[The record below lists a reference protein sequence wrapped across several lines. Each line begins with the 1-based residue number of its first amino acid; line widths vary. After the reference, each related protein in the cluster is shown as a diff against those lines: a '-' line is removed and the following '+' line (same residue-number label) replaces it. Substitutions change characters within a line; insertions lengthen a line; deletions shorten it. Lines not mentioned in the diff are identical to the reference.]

1 MFSNLKIGTKIVAV
15 IIAIIILGVGV
26 LASIIAIQS
35 SQILHTE
42 ADKLLQT
49 SAFRYSNI
57 VRGATGS
64 VYSTLMGAENAIDSI
79 ISKQETIEEYRIK
92 NILEGALDS
101 NNWIAYIYVYIL
113 DTSTY
118 TNINPKLLTQ
128 SNKFLMLLHD
138 TTSKKKGGVELI
150 QAEDIVLNQK
160 SIENAIK
167 QKKETIGRPQKLT
180 INKKEILTYNI
191 AVPIIRNGK
200 VVGIIGA
207 LGDLTQLQQE
217 LTNPER
223 SVFKDDQRL
232 LISENGL
239 IVVSPA
245 TNFIGKNITEVNS
258 HPSANLIINS
268 QKTKTNMLFD
278 FTPAS
283 TGNANRAAIV
293 NFNVWDDADD
303 YWSIVTMAPISS
315 IQMPITK
322 FLATIA
328 LTSLFVIF
336 IIAFIIFIYINKAV
350 SSRIVNLQ
358 KNLLHFFKFINHET
372 KDTILSEDTKN
383 NDELNIMAKAIN
395 ENITRTKNA
404 LEQDAKAVEQSVDTA
419 KEIESGNL
427 TARIT
432 AIPANPQLVELKNVL
447 NDMLNVLEQKV
458 GSNMNEINR
467 VFDSY
472 KALDFTTE
480 VKNAKGGVEV
490 TTNVLGQEIV
500 AMLRQ
505 SSEFASLL
513 ADESGKLQS
522 AVKDLTDSSS
532 SQASSLEETAAA
544 LEEITSSMQNVSH
557 KTSEVIAQSEEI
569 KNVTSIIGDIADQI
583 NLLALNAAIEAA
595 RAGEH
600 GRGFAVVA
608 DEVRNLA
615 ERTQKSL
622 GEIEAN
628 TNILV
633 QSISDMGDSIKEEAN
648 DISQINESVA
658 TIEKLTQQNSQT
670 AIRTNAIANEVDSL
684 AQDILSETKKRKF

>member
-1 MFSNLKIGTKIVAV
+1 MFSNLKIGTKIVTVV
-15 IIAIIILGVGV
+15 ITIIVLGIGI
-26 LASIIAIQS
+26 LASIITMQS
-35 SQILHTE
+35 SNILHTE

-57 VRGATGS
+57 IRGATES
-64 VYSTLMGAENAIDSI
+64 VHSTLLSTESSIDQILDTQTSLE
-79 ISKQETIEEYRIK
+79 QNRIQD
-92 NILEGALDS
+92 ILEGAVDS
-101 NNWIAYIYVYIL
+101 NSWINYIYIHII
-113 DTSTY
+113 DISKFN
-118 TNINPKLLTQ
+118 NIDPTLLTDSGQ
-128 SNKFLMLLHD
+128 FLMLIND
-138 TTSKKKGGVELI
+138 TDLKNKGGIKLI
-150 QAEDIVLNQK
+150 QADDRILNQRSVK
-160 SIENAIK
+160 AALEK
-167 QKKETIGRPQKLT
+167 QEEGVGRPQNFV
-180 INKKEILTYNI
+180 INNEEILAYNI
-191 AVPIIRNGK
+191 AIPITRNGK
-200 VVGIIGA
+200 LLGVIGA
-207 LGDLTQLQQE
+207 LGGLNTLQEE

-223 SVFKDDQRL
+223 SVFKNDQRL
-232 LISENGL
+232 LLGANGL
-239 IVVSPA
+239 IAVSPA
-245 TNFIGKNITEVNS
+245 TDFIGKNITEINP
-258 HPSANLIINS
+258 HASAKTLIELQKNQIN
-268 QKTKTNMLFD
+268 TLFD

-283 TGNANRAAIV
+283 TGNNNRAAIA
-293 NFNVWDDADD
+293 NFNLWDGAND
-303 YWSIVTMAPISS
+303 YWSIVTMAPVES

-322 FLATIA
+322 LAATIA
-328 LTSLFVIF
+328 MVSLFVIF
-336 IIAFIIFIYINKAV
+336 AIALIVFFYINKAV

-358 KNLLHFFKFINHET
+358 NNLLYFFKFLNHEV
-372 KDTILSEDTKN
+372 KDTILSKDIKN
-383 NDELNIMAKAIN
+383 NDELNTMAKAIN
-395 ENITRTKNA
+395 ENITKTKNA

-419 KEIESGNL
+419 KEIENGNL

-432 AIPANPQLVELKNVL
+432 AIPANPQLIELKNVL
-447 NDMLNVLEQKV
+447 NDMLSVLEQKV

-633 QSISDMGDSIKEEAN
+633 QSINEMGESIKEQTTGITQINDAVAQIDHVTQENLKIAKDSATISDNVNKIAN
-648 DISQINESVA
+648 DILEDA
-658 TIEKLTQQNSQT
+658 
-670 AIRTNAIANEVDSL
+670 R
-684 AQDILSETKKRKF
+684 KKKF

>member
-1 MFSNLKIGTKIVAV
+1 MFQSITSRLTLV
-15 IIAIIILGVGV
+15 IAIISIIVLVGV
-26 LASIIAIQS
+26 NGLSYYNIKEDTYEYLEEIQKKTMLDTAEVFFIYSNAKRKAVSTLAEEIVKQDFSNDENIYNFLEAFKKANNFDIIYFALEENGKHYKSDHTYLDKSKGFDVKTRAWYINAKKEGGLIVSDPYSSFADGKMKIAYAMPVFKNDKFIGVVGGDYDLERFSKDVLSVGKS
-35 SQILHTE
+35 SQAYTAIYDIEGNAFFHPE
-42 ADKLLQT
+42 VEKIGKKDKL
-49 SAFRYSNI
+49 SENI
-57 VRGATGS
+57 SIYMRANPHF
-64 VYSTLMGAENAIDSI
+64 LELNNENAI
-79 ISKQETIEEYRIK
+79 
-92 NILEGALDS
+92 
-101 NNWIAYIYVYIL
+101 AYIPNEQGVMEAIMCTNSFNSKYKVCTVTKEKVYSEKVNEAL
-113 DTSTY
+113 
-118 TNINPKLLTQ
+118 
-128 SNKFLMLLHD
+128 
-138 TTSKKKGGVELI
+138 
-150 QAEDIVLNQK
+150 
-160 SIENAIK
+160 IK
-167 QKKETIGRPQKLT
+167 QI
-180 INKKEILTYNI
+180 
-191 AVPIIRNGK
+191 
-200 VVGIIGA
+200 IIGA
-207 LGDLTQLQQE
+207 
-217 LTNPER
+217 
-223 SVFKDDQRL
+223 
-232 LISENGL
+232 ISLVIAL
-239 IVVSPA
+239 IVIRFMINYNLSPLKKIQ
-245 TNFIGKNITEVNS
+245 TGLNSFFDFINY
-258 HPSANLIINS
+258 
-268 QKTKTNMLFD
+268 KTKDSAMIDVKT
-278 FTPAS
+278 
-283 TGNANRAAIV
+283 
-293 NFNVWDDADD
+293 
-303 YWSIVTMAPISS
+303 
-315 IQMPITK
+315 
-322 FLATIA
+322 
-328 LTSLFVIF
+328 
-336 IIAFIIFIYINKAV
+336 
-350 SSRIVNLQ
+350 
-358 KNLLHFFKFINHET
+358 
-372 KDTILSEDTKN
+372 
-383 NDELNIMAKAIN
+383 NDELGAMAKAIN

-633 QSISDMGDSIKEEAN
+633 QSINEMGESIKEQTTGITQINDAVAQIDHVTQENLKIAKDSAAISDNVNKIAN
-648 DISQINESVA
+648 DILEDA
-658 TIEKLTQQNSQT
+658 
-670 AIRTNAIANEVDSL
+670 R
-684 AQDILSETKKRKF
+684 KKKF

>member
-1 MFSNLKIGTKIVAV
+1 MFKFNSLSNKLTSIVCFLIV
-15 IIAIIILGVGV
+15 IILAIVNILNYYDSKKSTSYYLEEIQKKTMFDVNYMYSSYSNSKRNIIESLAYSLSAIAYNSSDREIFSVLDTAKRSGGFDTVHFGLEDSGKDYQIDTKFNLHSDPSKFDPRTRPWYKDAKTAGKLIVTDPYKSIVLNGQVVVTYSIPVFDNSKKFIGVVSGVYNLNTFSKDV
-26 LASIIAIQS
+26 LALGHSESSYAGVYDKDGMVIFHEDKDRMLTKTDLSINIANAVK
-35 SQILHTE
+35 
-42 ADKLLQT
+42 ADPDL
-49 SAFRYSNI
+49 
-57 VRGATGS
+57 
-64 VYSTLMGAENAIDSI
+64 IDPT
-79 ISKQETIEEYRIK
+79 KQETLFYAK
-92 NILEGALDS
+92 DDQGKTQVATCNQ
-101 NNWIAYIYVYIL
+101 
-113 DTSTY
+113 T
-118 TNINPKLLTQ
+118 INPKYMVCSITDE
-128 SNKFLMLLHD
+128 SVYTDAVNKVLFQQIIIA
-138 TTSKKKGGVELI
+138 LI
-150 QAEDIVLNQK
+150 A
-160 SIENAIK
+160 
-167 QKKETIGRPQKLT
+167 
-180 INKKEILTYNI
+180 I
-191 AVPIIRNGK
+191 AVALLLVRFAII
-200 VVGIIGA
+200 
-207 LGDLTQLQQE
+207 
-217 LTNPER
+217 
-223 SVFKDDQRL
+223 
-232 LISENGL
+232 
-239 IVVSPA
+239 
-245 TNFIGKNITEVNS
+245 
-258 HPSANLIINS
+258 
-268 QKTKTNMLFD
+268 
-278 FTPAS
+278 
-283 TGNANRAAIV
+283 
-293 NFNVWDDADD
+293 
-303 YWSIVTMAPISS
+303 
-315 IQMPITK
+315 
-322 FLATIA
+322 
-328 LTSLFVIF
+328 
-336 IIAFIIFIYINKAV
+336 
-350 SSRIVNLQ
+350 
-358 KNLLHFFKFINHET
+358 KNLKPIAVITTGLNSFFDFINHKT
-372 KDTILSEDTKN
+372 KDSAMIDVKT
-383 NDELNIMAKAIN
+383 NDELGAMAKAIN
-395 ENITRTKNA
+395 ENITKTKNA

-419 KEIESGNL
+419 KEIEGGNL

-447 NDMLNVLEQKV
+447 NEMLNVLEQKV

-522 AVKDLTDSSS
+522 AVKNLTDSSS

-633 QSISDMGDSIKEEAN
+633 QSINEMGESIKEQTTGITQINDAVAQIDHVTQENLKIAKDSAAISDNVNKIAN
-648 DISQINESVA
+648 DILEDA
-658 TIEKLTQQNSQT
+658 
-670 AIRTNAIANEVDSL
+670 R
-684 AQDILSETKKRKF
+684 KKKF

>member
-1 MFSNLKIGTKIVAV
+1 MKSIKIKISLIAN
-15 IIAIIILGVGV
+15 IIAIVCLIILGVISFIFTKKALNHEVVKAETNYVKTAEKSMRDFKNSNIHSLEKLSQAILKFPYSELNTQEKLMDNTGNLLKTIRDMNNYLAVYIAQPNGELIVSDPDTDSKGLDYGIYGKADNYDATTREFYIESRKKNGLYITASYIDVTTGLPCFTYSMPLVKDGKFIGILAIDV
-26 LASIIAIQS
+26 LVKDLQNKFNELPGRTFVFDKAYTVFASTDKSLISDKQNPDIITVAKAYEKVGNYNIFNYTTKNGNSRFGICVNVDGYTTCAGENIEVIETPALKIAYIQTTIVIFTSIASIILLYFIISYYLSPLQAIQ
-35 SQILHTE
+35 
-42 ADKLLQT
+42 
-49 SAFRYSNI
+49 
-57 VRGATGS
+57 
-64 VYSTLMGAENAIDSI
+64 
-79 ISKQETIEEYRIK
+79 
-92 NILEGALDS
+92 
-101 NNWIAYIYVYIL
+101 
-113 DTSTY
+113 
-118 TNINPKLLTQ
+118 
-128 SNKFLMLLHD
+128 
-138 TTSKKKGGVELI
+138 KG
-150 QAEDIVLNQK
+150 
-160 SIENAIK
+160 
-167 QKKETIGRPQKLT
+167 
-180 INKKEILTYNI
+180 
-191 AVPIIRNGK
+191 
-200 VVGIIGA
+200 
-207 LGDLTQLQQE
+207 
-217 LTNPER
+217 
-223 SVFKDDQRL
+223 
-232 LISENGL
+232 
-239 IVVSPA
+239 
-245 TNFIGKNITEVNS
+245 
-258 HPSANLIINS
+258 INS
-268 QKTKTNMLFD
+268 LFD
-278 FTPAS
+278 F
-283 TGNANRAAIV
+283 
-293 NFNVWDDADD
+293 
-303 YWSIVTMAPISS
+303 
-315 IQMPITK
+315 
-322 FLATIA
+322 
-328 LTSLFVIF
+328 
-336 IIAFIIFIYINKAV
+336 
-350 SSRIVNLQ
+350 
-358 KNLLHFFKFINHET
+358 INHKT
-372 KDTILSEDTKN
+372 KDSAMIDVKS
-383 NDELNIMAKAIN
+383 NDELGAMAKAIN
-395 ENITRTKNA
+395 ENITKTKNA

-427 TARIT
+427 MVRIT
-432 AIPANPQLVELKNVL
+432 ANPANPQLIELKNVL
-447 NDMLNVLEQKV
+447 NDMLSVLEQKV

-633 QSISDMGDSIKEEAN
+633 QSINEMGESIKEQTTGITQINDAVAQIDHVTQENLKIAKDSAVISDNVNKIAN
-648 DISQINESVA
+648 DILEDA
-658 TIEKLTQQNSQT
+658 
-670 AIRTNAIANEVDSL
+670 R
-684 AQDILSETKKRKF
+684 KKKF

>member
-1 MFSNLKIGTKIVAV
+1 
-15 IIAIIILGVGV
+15 
-26 LASIIAIQS
+26 
-35 SQILHTE
+35 
-42 ADKLLQT
+42 
-49 SAFRYSNI
+49 
-57 VRGATGS
+57 
-64 VYSTLMGAENAIDSI
+64 
-79 ISKQETIEEYRIK
+79 
-92 NILEGALDS
+92 
-101 NNWIAYIYVYIL
+101 
-113 DTSTY
+113 
-118 TNINPKLLTQ
+118 
-128 SNKFLMLLHD
+128 
-138 TTSKKKGGVELI
+138 
-150 QAEDIVLNQK
+150 
-160 SIENAIK
+160 
-167 QKKETIGRPQKLT
+167 
-180 INKKEILTYNI
+180 
-191 AVPIIRNGK
+191 
-200 VVGIIGA
+200 
-207 LGDLTQLQQE
+207 
-217 LTNPER
+217 
-223 SVFKDDQRL
+223 
-232 LISENGL
+232 
-239 IVVSPA
+239 
-245 TNFIGKNITEVNS
+245 
-258 HPSANLIINS
+258 
-268 QKTKTNMLFD
+268 MLFD

-432 AIPANPQLVELKNVL
+432 AIPAHPQLVELKNVL

-633 QSISDMGDSIKEEAN
+633 QSINEMGESIKEQTTGITQINDAVAQIDHVTQENLKIAKDSAAISDNVNKIAN
-648 DISQINESVA
+648 DILEDA
-658 TIEKLTQQNSQT
+658 
-670 AIRTNAIANEVDSL
+670 R
-684 AQDILSETKKRKF
+684 KKKF

>member
-1 MFSNLKIGTKIVAV
+1 MFKFNSLSNKLTMIACFL
-15 IIAIIILGVGV
+15 IAIILIVVNMINYYQSKESTSYYLEEIQKKTMFDVNSAYNIYSG
-26 LASIIAIQS
+26 AKRDAIQS
-35 SQILHTE
+35 IVKFVEKNPRVDSAELFDVLETVKEAAGFNVVYLGFNNDGKLYQSNRIVRSPEETGFDARTRSWYQEAKTAGKLVVSDPYKSIEDDSITVSYTAPIFVNGKLLAVVGGDYNLHTFAKDVLVMGHSQSSYAAVYDKDGMVIFHE
-42 ADKLLQT
+42 DKDRMLTKNDLSINIANAVKADPDL
-49 SAFRYSNI
+49 
-57 VRGATGS
+57 
-64 VYSTLMGAENAIDSI
+64 IDPT
-79 ISKQETIEEYRIK
+79 KQETLFYAK
-92 NILEGALDS
+92 DDQGKTQVATCNQ
-101 NNWIAYIYVYIL
+101 
-113 DTSTY
+113 T
-118 TNINPKLLTQ
+118 INPKYMVCSITDE
-128 SNKFLMLLHD
+128 SVYTDAVNKVLFQQIIIA
-138 TTSKKKGGVELI
+138 LI
-150 QAEDIVLNQK
+150 A
-160 SIENAIK
+160 
-167 QKKETIGRPQKLT
+167 
-180 INKKEILTYNI
+180 I
-191 AVPIIRNGK
+191 AVALLLVRFAII
-200 VVGIIGA
+200 
-207 LGDLTQLQQE
+207 
-217 LTNPER
+217 
-223 SVFKDDQRL
+223 
-232 LISENGL
+232 
-239 IVVSPA
+239 
-245 TNFIGKNITEVNS
+245 
-258 HPSANLIINS
+258 
-268 QKTKTNMLFD
+268 
-278 FTPAS
+278 
-283 TGNANRAAIV
+283 
-293 NFNVWDDADD
+293 
-303 YWSIVTMAPISS
+303 
-315 IQMPITK
+315 
-322 FLATIA
+322 
-328 LTSLFVIF
+328 
-336 IIAFIIFIYINKAV
+336 
-350 SSRIVNLQ
+350 
-358 KNLLHFFKFINHET
+358 KNLKPIAVITTGLNSFFDFINHKT
-372 KDTILSEDTKN
+372 KDSAMIDVKT
-383 NDELNIMAKAIN
+383 NDELGAMAKAIN
-395 ENITRTKNA
+395 ENITKTKNA

-419 KEIESGNL
+419 KEIEGGNL

-447 NDMLNVLEQKV
+447 NEMLNVLEQKV

-522 AVKDLTDSSS
+522 AVKNLTDSSS

-633 QSISDMGDSIKEEAN
+633 QSINEMGESIKEQTTGITQINDAVAQIDHVTQENLKIAKDSAAISDNVNKIAN
-648 DISQINESVA
+648 DILEDA
-658 TIEKLTQQNSQT
+658 
-670 AIRTNAIANEVDSL
+670 R
-684 AQDILSETKKRKF
+684 KKKF

>member
-1 MFSNLKIGTKIVAV
+1 MEAIMCTNSFSSKYKVCTVTKEKVYSEKANSALIKQVLAAFVAILIALVLIKIV
-15 IIAIIILGVGV
+15 I
-26 LASIIAIQS
+26 S
-35 SQILHTE
+35 
-42 ADKLLQT
+42 KLL
-49 SAFRYSNI
+49 
-57 VRGATGS
+57 
-64 VYSTLMGAENAIDSI
+64 
-79 ISKQETIEEYRIK
+79 
-92 NILEGALDS
+92 
-101 NNWIAYIYVYIL
+101 
-113 DTSTY
+113 
-118 TNINPKLLTQ
+118 
-128 SNKFLMLLHD
+128 
-138 TTSKKKGGVELI
+138 
-150 QAEDIVLNQK
+150 
-160 SIENAIK
+160 
-167 QKKETIGRPQKLT
+167 
-180 INKKEILTYNI
+180 
-191 AVPIIRNGK
+191 
-200 VVGIIGA
+200 
-207 LGDLTQLQQE
+207 
-217 LTNPER
+217 
-223 SVFKDDQRL
+223 
-232 LISENGL
+232 
-239 IVVSPA
+239 SP
-245 TNFIGKNITEVNS
+245 
-258 HPSANLIINS
+258 
-268 QKTKTNMLFD
+268 
-278 FTPAS
+278 
-283 TGNANRAAIV
+283 
-293 NFNVWDDADD
+293 
-303 YWSIVTMAPISS
+303 
-315 IQMPITK
+315 
-322 FLATIA
+322 
-328 LTSLFVIF
+328 
-336 IIAFIIFIYINKAV
+336 
-350 SSRIVNLQ
+350 LQ
-358 KNLLHFFKFINHET
+358 KIQTGLNSFFDFINHKT
-372 KDTILSEDTKN
+372 KDSAMIDVKT
-383 NDELNIMAKAIN
+383 NDELGAMAKAIN
-395 ENITRTKNA
+395 ENITKTKNA

-419 KEIESGNL
+419 KEIEGGNL

-447 NDMLNVLEQKV
+447 NEMLNVLEQKV

-522 AVKDLTDSSS
+522 AVKNLTDSSS

-633 QSISDMGDSIKEEAN
+633 QSINEMGESIKEQTTGITQINDAVAQIDHVTQENLKIAKDSAAISDNVNKIAN
-648 DISQINESVA
+648 DILEDA
-658 TIEKLTQQNSQT
+658 
-670 AIRTNAIANEVDSL
+670 R
-684 AQDILSETKKRKF
+684 KKKF

>member
-1 MFSNLKIGTKIVAV
+1 MFFSKKYMSIENKFSFIVGIIVALALFIV
-15 IIAIIILGVGV
+15 TAVAFISSRENLISNSKKSNEDYLSIAEIQVEGYIENYIDVLLSVKNHIDTLPKYQVQSFESLSEYFAKDMKIFKDASGV
-26 LASIIAIQS
+26 LAIYIGFPNGTMLVSDTESDKKKISFRKRGGGISEFDDPTYDSTARDWYKGAMSNDGIFVSNVYEDSVTKLPSFTYSVPIKRDGKLIGVLGIDLLLTSLQKTFEKLPGNVFVFDTINSIPFAS
-35 SQILHTE
+35 NNTSLIL
-42 ADKLLQT
+42 
-49 SAFRYSNI
+49 
-57 VRGATGS
+57 
-64 VYSTLMGAENAIDSI
+64 
-79 ISKQETIEEYRIK
+79 KQYPSIEE
-92 NILEGALDS
+92 
-101 NNWIAYIYVYIL
+101 
-113 DTSTY
+113 
-118 TNINPKLLTQ
+118 
-128 SNKFLMLLHD
+128 
-138 TTSKKKGGVELI
+138 
-150 QAEDIVLNQK
+150 
-160 SIENAIK
+160 IK
-167 QKKETIGRPQKLT
+167 QKHKQFGDYNTFEYFGANNNEKRFGNCANIDNSKTQVNYIVCATQEQNELETLVLKDTYKQI
-180 INKKEILTYNI
+180 IL
-191 AVPIIRNGK
+191 
-200 VVGIIGA
+200 
-207 LGDLTQLQQE
+207 
-217 LTNPER
+217 
-223 SVFKDDQRL
+223 SVFIMFL
-232 LISENGL
+232 
-239 IVVSPA
+239 A
-245 TNFIGKNITEVNS
+245 C
-258 HPSANLIINS
+258 
-268 QKTKTNMLFD
+268 
-278 FTPAS
+278 
-283 TGNANRAAIV
+283 AAIY
-293 NFNVWDDADD
+293 FFSAKLL
-303 YWSIVTMAPISS
+303 SPLQT
-315 IQMPITK
+315 IQRG
-322 FLATIA
+322 LN
-328 LTSLFVIF
+328 S
-336 IIAFIIFIYINKAV
+336 
-350 SSRIVNLQ
+350 
-358 KNLLHFFKFINHET
+358 FFDFINHKT
-372 KDTILSEDTKN
+372 KDSAMIDVKS
-383 NDELNIMAKAIN
+383 NDELGAMAKAIN
-395 ENITRTKNA
+395 ENITKTKNA

-432 AIPANPQLVELKNVL
+432 AIPANPQLIELKNVL
-447 NDMLNVLEQKV
+447 NEMLNVLEQKV

-522 AVKDLTDSSS
+522 AVKNLTDSSS

-633 QSISDMGDSIKEEAN
+633 QSINEMGESIKEQTTGITQINDAVAQIDSVTQENLKIAKDSAAISDNVNKIAN
-648 DISQINESVA
+648 DILEDA
-658 TIEKLTQQNSQT
+658 
-670 AIRTNAIANEVDSL
+670 R
-684 AQDILSETKKRKF
+684 KKKF

>member
-1 MFSNLKIGTKIVAV
+1 MFKVNSLSNKLTMVACFLIAIILIVVNVINYFNSKENTRHYLEEIQKKTMFDVNSAYNIYSSAKRDAIQSIVKFVEKNPRVSSSELFDILGTVKDAAGFNVVYLGFNDDGKLYQSNEVIRSPETGFDARSRSWYKEATAAGKLVVSDPYKSIEDDSITISYTAPIYVNGKLLAVVGGDYNLHTFAKDVLVMGKSQSSYAAVYDKEGNIIFHEDKERMLRKTDLSINIANAVKSNPDLIDPTKEETLFYAKDSEGNTQVATCNQTLNPKYMVCSITNESVYTTAVNKVLFQQV
-15 IIAIIILGVGV
+15 IIAL
-26 LASIIAIQS
+26 LAIAIA
-35 SQILHTE
+35 LV
-42 ADKLLQT
+42 L
-49 SAFRYSNI
+49 
-57 VRGATGS
+57 VRF
-64 VYSTLMGAENAIDSI
+64 AITRNL
-79 ISKQETIEEYRIK
+79 K
-92 NILEGALDS
+92 
-101 NNWIAYIYVYIL
+101 
-113 DTSTY
+113 
-118 TNINPKLLTQ
+118 P
-128 SNKFLMLLHD
+128 
-138 TTSKKKGGVELI
+138 
-150 QAEDIVLNQK
+150 
-160 SIENAIK
+160 
-167 QKKETIGRPQKLT
+167 
-180 INKKEILTYNI
+180 I
-191 AVPIIRNGK
+191 AVI
-200 VVGIIGA
+200 
-207 LGDLTQLQQE
+207 T
-217 LTNPER
+217 T
-223 SVFKDDQRL
+223 
-232 LISENGL
+232 GL
-239 IVVSPA
+239 
-245 TNFIGKNITEVNS
+245 NS
-258 HPSANLIINS
+258 F
-268 QKTKTNMLFD
+268 FD
-278 FTPAS
+278 
-283 TGNANRAAIV
+283 
-293 NFNVWDDADD
+293 
-303 YWSIVTMAPISS
+303 
-315 IQMPITK
+315 
-322 FLATIA
+322 
-328 LTSLFVIF
+328 
-336 IIAFIIFIYINKAV
+336 
-350 SSRIVNLQ
+350 
-358 KNLLHFFKFINHET
+358 FINHKT
-372 KDTILSEDTKN
+372 KDSAMIDVKS
-383 NDELNIMAKAIN
+383 NDELGAMAKAIN
-395 ENITRTKNA
+395 ENITKTKNA

-432 AIPANPQLVELKNVL
+432 AIPANPQLIELKNVL
-447 NDMLNVLEQKV
+447 NEMLNVLEQKV

-522 AVKDLTDSSS
+522 AVKNLTDSSS

-633 QSISDMGDSIKEEAN
+633 QSINEMGESIKEQTTGITQINDAVAQIDSVTQENLKIAKDSAAISDNVNKIAN
-648 DISQINESVA
+648 DILEDA
-658 TIEKLTQQNSQT
+658 
-670 AIRTNAIANEVDSL
+670 R
-684 AQDILSETKKRKF
+684 KKKF

>member
-1 MFSNLKIGTKIVAV
+1 MKSIKLKISLIAN
-15 IIAIIILGVGV
+15 IIAIVCLIILSIVSFIFTKKALNYEVVKAETNYVRTAEKSMRDFKNLNTHSLEKLSQAILKLPYDALNTQDKLMQNTGNLLKAVRDMNSYLAVYIAQPNGELIVSDPDSDSKGLDYGIYGKADNYDATTREFYIEAKKKNGLYITPSYIDVTTGFPCFTYAMPLIKDGKFLGILAIDVLVKDLQNEFSELPGRTFVFDQAYTVFASTDKSLVGGEKNPDIV
-26 LASIIAIQS
+26 TVAKAYEKAGNYNIFNYTTQNGQDRFGICVKIDDYTTCAGENIEVIEAPALKIAYIQTTIVIFTSIASIILLYFIISYYLSPLQAIQ
-35 SQILHTE
+35 
-42 ADKLLQT
+42 
-49 SAFRYSNI
+49 
-57 VRGATGS
+57 TG
-64 VYSTLMGAENAIDSI
+64 
-79 ISKQETIEEYRIK
+79 
-92 NILEGALDS
+92 
-101 NNWIAYIYVYIL
+101 
-113 DTSTY
+113 
-118 TNINPKLLTQ
+118 
-128 SNKFLMLLHD
+128 
-138 TTSKKKGGVELI
+138 
-150 QAEDIVLNQK
+150 LN
-160 SIENAIK
+160 S
-167 QKKETIGRPQKLT
+167 
-180 INKKEILTYNI
+180 
-191 AVPIIRNGK
+191 
-200 VVGIIGA
+200 
-207 LGDLTQLQQE
+207 
-217 LTNPER
+217 
-223 SVFKDDQRL
+223 F
-232 LISENGL
+232 
-239 IVVSPA
+239 
-245 TNFIGKNITEVNS
+245 
-258 HPSANLIINS
+258 
-268 QKTKTNMLFD
+268 FD
-278 FTPAS
+278 
-283 TGNANRAAIV
+283 
-293 NFNVWDDADD
+293 
-303 YWSIVTMAPISS
+303 
-315 IQMPITK
+315 
-322 FLATIA
+322 
-328 LTSLFVIF
+328 
-336 IIAFIIFIYINKAV
+336 
-350 SSRIVNLQ
+350 
-358 KNLLHFFKFINHET
+358 FINHKT
-372 KDTILSEDTKN
+372 KDSAMIDVKT
-383 NDELNIMAKAIN
+383 NDELGAIAKAIN
-395 ENITRTKNA
+395 ENITKTKNA

-419 KEIESGNL
+419 KEIEGGNL

-447 NDMLNVLEQKV
+447 NEMLNVLEQKV

-522 AVKDLTDSSS
+522 AVKNLTDSSS

-633 QSISDMGDSIKEEAN
+633 QSINEMGESIKEQTTGITQINDAVAQIDHVTQENLKIANDSAIVADNVNQIAN
-648 DISQINESVA
+648 DILEDA
-658 TIEKLTQQNSQT
+658 
-670 AIRTNAIANEVDSL
+670 R
-684 AQDILSETKKRKF
+684 KKKF

>member
-1 MFSNLKIGTKIVAV
+1 MKSIKLKISLIAN
-15 IIAIIILGVGV
+15 IIAIVCLIILSIVSFIFTKKALNYEVVKAETNYVRTAEKSMRDFKNLNTHSLEKLSQAILKLPYDALNTQDKLMQNTGNLLKAVRDMNSYLAVYIAQPNGELIVSDPDSDSKGLDYGIYGKADNYDATTREFYIEAKKKNGLYITPSYIDVTTGFPCFTYAMPLIKDGKFLGILAIDV
-26 LASIIAIQS
+26 LVKDLQNEFSELPGRTFVFDQAYTVFASTDKSLIGGEKNPDIVTVAKAYEKAGNYNIFNYTTQNGQDRFGICVKIDDYTTCAGENIEVIEAPALKIAYIQTTIVIFTSIASIILLYFIISYYLSPLQAIQ
-35 SQILHTE
+35 
-42 ADKLLQT
+42 
-49 SAFRYSNI
+49 
-57 VRGATGS
+57 TG
-64 VYSTLMGAENAIDSI
+64 
-79 ISKQETIEEYRIK
+79 
-92 NILEGALDS
+92 
-101 NNWIAYIYVYIL
+101 
-113 DTSTY
+113 
-118 TNINPKLLTQ
+118 
-128 SNKFLMLLHD
+128 
-138 TTSKKKGGVELI
+138 
-150 QAEDIVLNQK
+150 LN
-160 SIENAIK
+160 S
-167 QKKETIGRPQKLT
+167 
-180 INKKEILTYNI
+180 
-191 AVPIIRNGK
+191 
-200 VVGIIGA
+200 
-207 LGDLTQLQQE
+207 
-217 LTNPER
+217 
-223 SVFKDDQRL
+223 F
-232 LISENGL
+232 
-239 IVVSPA
+239 
-245 TNFIGKNITEVNS
+245 
-258 HPSANLIINS
+258 
-268 QKTKTNMLFD
+268 FD
-278 FTPAS
+278 
-283 TGNANRAAIV
+283 
-293 NFNVWDDADD
+293 
-303 YWSIVTMAPISS
+303 
-315 IQMPITK
+315 
-322 FLATIA
+322 
-328 LTSLFVIF
+328 
-336 IIAFIIFIYINKAV
+336 
-350 SSRIVNLQ
+350 
-358 KNLLHFFKFINHET
+358 FINHKT
-372 KDTILSEDTKN
+372 KDSAMIDVKT
-383 NDELNIMAKAIN
+383 NDELGAIAKAIN
-395 ENITRTKNA
+395 ENIIKTKNA

-447 NDMLNVLEQKV
+447 NEMLNVLEQKV

-490 TTNVLGQEIV
+490 TANVLGQEIV

-522 AVKDLTDSSS
+522 AVKNLTDSSS

-633 QSISDMGDSIKEEAN
+633 QSINEMGESIKEQTTGITQINDAVAQIDHVTQENLKIANDSAIVADNVNQIAN
-648 DISQINESVA
+648 DILEDA
-658 TIEKLTQQNSQT
+658 
-670 AIRTNAIANEVDSL
+670 R
-684 AQDILSETKKRKF
+684 KKKF

>member
-1 MFSNLKIGTKIVAV
+1 MSNKITMIACSLIAIILIVANIINYYQSKESTRYYLEEIQKKTMFDVNSAYNIYSGAKREAISSIVKFVEKNPKVDTAEIFDMLETIKEAAGFNVVYIGFNDDGKLYQSNRITRSPEETGFDARTRSWYQEAKAAGKLVVSDPYKSIEDGSITVSYTAPILVNGKLLAVVGGDYDLERFSKDVLVMGHSQSSYAAVYDKNDGSIIFHEDKDRMLTKNDLSINIANAVKSDPDLIDPNKEESLFYAKDGAGKTQVVTCNQALNPKYVVCSITDESVYTDAVNKVLFQQV
-15 IIAIIILGVGV
+15 IIAL
-26 LASIIAIQS
+26 IAIIVAL
-35 SQILHTE
+35 IL
-42 ADKLLQT
+42 
-49 SAFRYSNI
+49 
-57 VRGATGS
+57 VRF
-64 VYSTLMGAENAIDSI
+64 AI
-79 ISKQETIEEYRIK
+79 IK
-92 NILEGALDS
+92 NLK
-101 NNWIAYIYVYIL
+101 
-113 DTSTY
+113 
-118 TNINPKLLTQ
+118 P
-128 SNKFLMLLHD
+128 
-138 TTSKKKGGVELI
+138 
-150 QAEDIVLNQK
+150 
-160 SIENAIK
+160 
-167 QKKETIGRPQKLT
+167 
-180 INKKEILTYNI
+180 I
-191 AVPIIRNGK
+191 AVI
-200 VVGIIGA
+200 
-207 LGDLTQLQQE
+207 T
-217 LTNPER
+217 T
-223 SVFKDDQRL
+223 
-232 LISENGL
+232 GL
-239 IVVSPA
+239 NSFFD
-245 TNFIGKNITEVNS
+245 FINY
-258 HPSANLIINS
+258 
-268 QKTKTNMLFD
+268 KTKDSAMIDVKT
-278 FTPAS
+278 
-283 TGNANRAAIV
+283 
-293 NFNVWDDADD
+293 
-303 YWSIVTMAPISS
+303 
-315 IQMPITK
+315 
-322 FLATIA
+322 
-328 LTSLFVIF
+328 
-336 IIAFIIFIYINKAV
+336 
-350 SSRIVNLQ
+350 
-358 KNLLHFFKFINHET
+358 
-372 KDTILSEDTKN
+372 
-383 NDELNIMAKAIN
+383 NDELGAMAKAIN

-633 QSISDMGDSIKEEAN
+633 QSINEMGESIKEQTTGITQINDAVAQIDHVTQENLKIAKDSAAISDNVNKIAN
-648 DISQINESVA
+648 DILEDA
-658 TIEKLTQQNSQT
+658 
-670 AIRTNAIANEVDSL
+670 R
-684 AQDILSETKKRKF
+684 KKKF

>member
-1 MFSNLKIGTKIVAV
+1 MKANPQFLDPKN
-15 IIAIIILGVGV
+15 
-26 LASIIAIQS
+26 
-35 SQILHTE
+35 E
-42 ADKLLQT
+42 
-49 SAFRYSNI
+49 SA
-57 VRGATGS
+57 
-64 VYSTLMGAENAIDSI
+64 
-79 ISKQETIEEYRIK
+79 
-92 NILEGALDS
+92 
-101 NNWIAYIYVYIL
+101 IAYIPNEQGVMEAIMCTNSFSSKYKVCTVTKEKVYSEKANSALIKQVLAAFVAIL
-113 DTSTY
+113 IALVLIKIVIS
-118 TNINPKLLTQ
+118 KLL
-128 SNKFLMLLHD
+128 
-138 TTSKKKGGVELI
+138 
-150 QAEDIVLNQK
+150 
-160 SIENAIK
+160 
-167 QKKETIGRPQKLT
+167 
-180 INKKEILTYNI
+180 
-191 AVPIIRNGK
+191 
-200 VVGIIGA
+200 
-207 LGDLTQLQQE
+207 
-217 LTNPER
+217 
-223 SVFKDDQRL
+223 
-232 LISENGL
+232 
-239 IVVSPA
+239 SP
-245 TNFIGKNITEVNS
+245 
-258 HPSANLIINS
+258 
-268 QKTKTNMLFD
+268 
-278 FTPAS
+278 
-283 TGNANRAAIV
+283 
-293 NFNVWDDADD
+293 
-303 YWSIVTMAPISS
+303 
-315 IQMPITK
+315 
-322 FLATIA
+322 
-328 LTSLFVIF
+328 
-336 IIAFIIFIYINKAV
+336 
-350 SSRIVNLQ
+350 LQ
-358 KNLLHFFKFINHET
+358 KIQTGLNSFFDFINHKT
-372 KDTILSEDTKN
+372 KDSAMIDVKT
-383 NDELNIMAKAIN
+383 NDELGAMAKAIN
-395 ENITRTKNA
+395 ENITKTKNA

-419 KEIESGNL
+419 KEIEGGNL

-447 NDMLNVLEQKV
+447 NEMLNVLEQKV

-522 AVKDLTDSSS
+522 AVKNLTDSSS

-633 QSISDMGDSIKEEAN
+633 QSINEMGESIKEQTTGITQINDAVAQIDHVTQENLKIAKDSAAISDNVNKIAN
-648 DISQINESVA
+648 DILEDA
-658 TIEKLTQQNSQT
+658 
-670 AIRTNAIANEVDSL
+670 R
-684 AQDILSETKKRKF
+684 KKKF

>member
-1 MFSNLKIGTKIVAV
+1 MKSIKLKISLIAN
-15 IIAIIILGVGV
+15 IIAIVCLIILSIVSFIFTKKALNYEVVKAETNYVRTAEKSMRDFKNLNTHSLEKLSQAILKLPYDALNTQDKLMQNTGNLLKAVRDMNSYLAVYIAQPNGELIVSDPDSDSKGLDYGIYGKADNYDATTREFYIEAKKKNGLYITPSYIDVTTGFPCFTYAMPLIKDGKFLGILAIDV
-26 LASIIAIQS
+26 LVKDLQNEFSELPGRTFVFDQAYTVFASTDKSLIGGEKNPDIVTVAKAYEKAGNYNIFNYTTQNGQDRFGICVKIDDYTTCAGENIEVIEAPALKIAYIQTTIVIFTSIASIILLYFIISYYLSPLQAIQ
-35 SQILHTE
+35 
-42 ADKLLQT
+42 
-49 SAFRYSNI
+49 
-57 VRGATGS
+57 TG
-64 VYSTLMGAENAIDSI
+64 
-79 ISKQETIEEYRIK
+79 
-92 NILEGALDS
+92 
-101 NNWIAYIYVYIL
+101 
-113 DTSTY
+113 
-118 TNINPKLLTQ
+118 
-128 SNKFLMLLHD
+128 
-138 TTSKKKGGVELI
+138 
-150 QAEDIVLNQK
+150 LN
-160 SIENAIK
+160 S
-167 QKKETIGRPQKLT
+167 
-180 INKKEILTYNI
+180 
-191 AVPIIRNGK
+191 
-200 VVGIIGA
+200 
-207 LGDLTQLQQE
+207 
-217 LTNPER
+217 
-223 SVFKDDQRL
+223 F
-232 LISENGL
+232 
-239 IVVSPA
+239 
-245 TNFIGKNITEVNS
+245 
-258 HPSANLIINS
+258 
-268 QKTKTNMLFD
+268 FD
-278 FTPAS
+278 
-283 TGNANRAAIV
+283 
-293 NFNVWDDADD
+293 
-303 YWSIVTMAPISS
+303 
-315 IQMPITK
+315 
-322 FLATIA
+322 
-328 LTSLFVIF
+328 
-336 IIAFIIFIYINKAV
+336 
-350 SSRIVNLQ
+350 
-358 KNLLHFFKFINHET
+358 FINHKT
-372 KDTILSEDTKN
+372 KDSAMIDVKT
-383 NDELNIMAKAIN
+383 NDELGAIAKAIN
-395 ENITRTKNA
+395 ENIIKTKNA

-447 NDMLNVLEQKV
+447 NEMLNVLEQKV

-522 AVKDLTDSSS
+522 AVKNLTDSSS

-633 QSISDMGDSIKEEAN
+633 QSINEMGESIKEQTTGITQINDAVAQIDHVTQENLKIANDSAIVADNVNQIAN
-648 DISQINESVA
+648 DILEDA
-658 TIEKLTQQNSQT
+658 
-670 AIRTNAIANEVDSL
+670 R
-684 AQDILSETKKRKF
+684 KKKF